1 MVARARLLQARV
13 LPHGWGDVLR
23 QISLF
28 GAAYFGYRL
37 TRGLVEGRATAAFQH
52 ARQLISIERT
62 LHLFVEPSVQA
73 WASGSHLVMVTA
85 SWMYVNAQGPVT
97 IGALLY
103 LYLRHNGNFYFVRNM
118 FMIAMAIAL
127 VGYTV
132 FPTAPPRFMPEWG
145 FIDTVADLTPVNV
158 SHTSA
163 SMSTFFNPYAA
174 VPGPPPARAH
184 LVDPLSIRDDV
195 RDRGHRQP
203 LHRRR
208 GPGCADRRRIGVR
221 GKLAGARAT
230 ERVALLGAVQAKHP
244 GSHDGS
250 LRPRERE
257 RIGDGGLT
265 RWRPD
270 STPLAAPDVA
280 AIAPARGACEL
291 RSARANAASSYATA

>member
-23 QISLF
+23 QVSLF
-28 GAAYFGYRL
+28 LAAYFGYRL
-37 TRGLVEGRATAAFQH
+37 ARGLVEGRATAAFQH

-73 WASGSHLVMVTA
+73 WASGSHVVMVTA

-163 SMSTFFNPYAA
+163 SMSAFFNPYAA
-174 VPGPPPARAH
+174 VPSMHVAFALMIAWPLAR
-184 LVDPLSIRDDV
+184 LVRHSPV
-195 RDRGHRQP
+195 RILWMLYPFVMTFVIVVTANHFI
-203 LHRRR
+203 
-208 GPGCADRRRIGVR
+208 AD
-221 GKLAGARAT
+221 
-230 ERVALLGAVQAKHP
+230 ALLGALTA
-244 GSHDGS
+244 GASAYGAS
-250 LRPRERE
+250 WLARARPSV
-257 RIGDGGLT
+257 
-265 RWRPD
+265 WRF
-270 STPLAAPDVA
+270 STPRPPNIPAPTAV
-280 AIAPARGACEL
+280 PSARGL
-291 RSARANAASSYATA
+291 SASG

>member
-23 QISLF
+23 QFSLF
-28 GAAYFGYRL
+28 LAAYFAYRL
-37 TRGLVEGRATAAFQH
+37 ARGLVEGRATAAFQH

-85 SWMYVNAQGPVT
+85 SWTYVNAQGPVT

-103 LYLRHNGNFYFVRNM
+103 LYVRHNRNFYFVRNM
-118 FMIAMAIAL
+118 LMIAMAIAL

-163 SMSTFFNPYAA
+163 SMSAFFNPYAA
-174 VPGPPPARAH
+174 VPSMHVAFALMIAWPLAR
-184 LVDPLSIRDDV
+184 LVRRSPV
-195 RDRGHRQP
+195 RILWMLYPFVMTFVIVVTANHFI
-203 LHRRR
+203 
-208 GPGCADRRRIGVR
+208 AD
-221 GKLAGARAT
+221 
-230 ERVALLGAVQAKHP
+230 ALLGALTA
-244 GSHDGS
+244 GASAYGAS
-250 LRPRERE
+250 WLARARPSV
-257 RIGDGGLT
+257 
-265 RWRPD
+265 WRF
-270 STPLAAPDVA
+270 STPCPPNIPAPTAV
-280 AIAPARGACEL
+280 PSARGV
-291 RSARANAASSYATA
+291 SASG